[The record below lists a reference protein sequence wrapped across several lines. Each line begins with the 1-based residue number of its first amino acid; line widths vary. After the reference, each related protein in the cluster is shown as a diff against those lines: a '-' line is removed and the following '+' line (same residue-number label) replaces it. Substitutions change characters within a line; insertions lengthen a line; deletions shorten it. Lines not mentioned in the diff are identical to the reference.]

1 MAIGL
6 IVTSVANDHV
16 GAFLEVLGDPTR
28 RRVVQLLGEHPRR
41 AGELAD
47 AAGTSA
53 PVMSR
58 HLRILLRA
66 GLVAD
71 ERVPGDARLRVFRL
85 QREPLVALQAWLDQL
100 QAHWNEQLG
109 AFKRHVEGGG
119 DQ

>member
-1 MAIGL
+1 MAH
-6 IVTSVANDHV
+6 DV
-16 GAFLEVLGDPTR
+16 GGFFMALGDPTR
-28 RRVVQLLGEHPRR
+28 RRVIELLGDRARR
-41 AGELAD
+41 AGELAA

-58 HLRILLRA
+58 HLRILLEA

-85 QREPLVALQAWLDQL
+85 RREPMLALQAWLDQL

-109 AFKRHVEGGG
+109 AFKRYVEEEE
-119 DQ
+119 QQS

>member
-1 MAIGL
+1 M
-6 IVTSVANDHV
+6 ANDV
-16 GAFLEVLGDPTR
+16 LAGAFEALADPTR
-28 RRVVQLLGEHPRR
+28 RRVLQLLGERACR
-41 AGELAD
+41 AGELAT

-58 HLRILLRA
+58 HLKVLLEA

-85 QREPLVALQAWLDQL
+85 QREPLVAVQAWLDQL

-109 AFKRHVEGGG
+109 SFKRHVDRRGSGPSSGEAT
-119 DQ
+119 